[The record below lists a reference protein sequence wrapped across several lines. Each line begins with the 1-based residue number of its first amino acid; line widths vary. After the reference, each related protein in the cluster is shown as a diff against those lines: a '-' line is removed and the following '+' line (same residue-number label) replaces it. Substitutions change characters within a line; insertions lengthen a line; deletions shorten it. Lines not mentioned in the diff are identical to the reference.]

1 LEDEG
6 KEIQCMED
14 DEIRYYDKYG
24 NYIMSEREE
33 YEEEDD
39 EDDCIDEESDE
50 SVDSDEGEIVF
61 DEEAIGKQIKSRRF
75 ISLYLTLF
83 FI

>member
-1 LEDEG
+1 
-6 KEIQCMED
+6 MED

-33 YEEEDD
+33 CEEEDD
-39 EDDCIDEESDE
+39 EDDYFDDEESDE

-61 DEEAIGKQIKSRRF
+61 DEEAIGRQIKSTF
-75 ISLYLTLF
+75 YFSCIYLTLF

>member
-1 LEDEG
+1 MEDEG

-33 YEEEDD
+33 CEEEDD
-39 EDDCIDEESDE
+39 EDDYLDDDEESDE
-50 SVDSDEGEIVF
+50 LVDSDEGEIMF
-61 DEEAIGKQIKSRRF
+61 DEEAIGRQIKSTF
-75 ISLYLTLF
+75 YVSHIH
-83 FI
+83 I